1 MWIEVYRLK
10 LETKLRTIQLVSS
23 HTHMQINI
31 TGFVHTFLDLNVNY
45 KVVEDWGLINL
56 GIHDS
61 NLQKEISRNRP
72 VTEETLPDLASD
84 MSDQV

>member
-1 MWIEVYRLK
+1 
-10 LETKLRTIQLVSS
+10 
-23 HTHMQINI
+23 MQINI

>member
-1 MWIEVYRLK
+1 
-10 LETKLRTIQLVSS
+10 
-23 HTHMQINI
+23 MQIKI
-31 TGFVHTFLDLNVNY
+31 TGFVHTFLDFKKSLNVNY

-61 NLQKEISRNRP
+61 NLQKEISRNRL